1 MSRPTTE
8 NTRRRSDSR
17 SAKAAITAAPFT
29 SPPPPPGTHPRA
41 RSGAP
46 GRRRSPRRPRPAR
59 ARSAARPRGRG
70 REHARA
76 VRGLDLDAARPA
88 QLLRRPGG
96 DHLAAGDD
104 RHAVAH
110 QLDLRQQVRVQQHG
124 HAAVAQVLEQP
135 PHGAPAGRVERARRL
150 VEQQHARAADHRLRD
165 PEPLLHALRH
175 RAHAP
180 RRRVAEP
187 DRLEQPLA
195 LGGAAV
201 RARQRWCMPSSSS
214 AVSQSGK
221 RNSSAR

>member
-8 NTRRRSDSR
+8 NTRRLSDSR

-29 SPPPPPGTHPRA
+29 PPPPPPDTRPRA
-41 RSGAP
+41 TSATP
-46 GRRRSPRRPRPAR
+46 GRRRSPRRPPPAR
-59 ARSAARPRGRG
+59 ARSAAHPPTRSL
-70 REHARA
+70 EHARA

-88 QLLRRPGG
+88 QLRRRPGG
-96 DHLAAGDD
+96 DQLAAGDD
-104 RHAVAH
+104 RHAIAH
-110 QLDLRQQVRVQQHG
+110 ELDLRQQVGVQQHG

-180 RRRVAEP
+180 LHRVAEP

-201 RARQRWCMPSSSS
+201 HARQALVHAEQLVRGQP
-214 AVSQSGK
+214 VGK